1 MKMVTGNLMCSKR
14 EEVHVR
20 SQHVR
25 RKGQCRIECR
35 GSIPLSFSGIKLKRY
50 TSISIKKF
58 LFLWCLVILGQQSWV
73 RIYGARIDGDHE
85 KEKNSKF
92 VDGEII
98 TNARRFWVGVM

>member
-1 MKMVTGNLMCSKR
+1 M
-14 EEVHVR
+14 
-20 SQHVR
+20 
-25 RKGQCRIECR
+25 
-35 GSIPLSFSGIKLKRY
+35 
-50 TSISIKKF
+50 KKF

-92 VDGEII
+92 VYGEII